1 MIETGEAEDPGGRNV
16 LNTTSLNTKYCEQT
30 WIIVSSIL
38 LLNHVLHVDEVIEVE
53 KYPGDVTEDED
64 NDDADED
71 EGKVDLTSYS
81 VGGFLVGVSEIGQNK
96 PSLSN

>member
-1 MIETGEAEDPGGRNV
+1 MIETGEAEDPGGRDE
-16 LNTTSLNTKYCEQT
+16 LNTTSLNIKYCKQR
-30 WIIVSSIL
+30 WIIVSNIL
-38 LLNHVLHVDEVIEVE
+38 LLNHILHVDEVIEVE

-71 EGKVDLTSYS
+71 EGKVDLTSHS